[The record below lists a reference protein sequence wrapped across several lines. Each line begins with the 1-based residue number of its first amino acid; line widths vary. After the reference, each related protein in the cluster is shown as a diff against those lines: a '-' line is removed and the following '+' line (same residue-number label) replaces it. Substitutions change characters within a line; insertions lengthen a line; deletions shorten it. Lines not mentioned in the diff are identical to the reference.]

1 MLSILHALF
10 HLIFT
15 KLGENNTAIISTL
28 LRCGGVNSGLRLI
41 WIVRS
46 RAEPGVK
53 YWVRSNDKGQHK
65 DRAVGENF

>member
-15 KLGENNTAIISTL
+15 KLGENNTVIISTL
-28 LRCGGVNSGLRLI
+28 LRCGGVNSGLRFI
-41 WIVRS
+41 W
-46 RAEPGVK
+46 AEPGVK
-53 YWVRSNDKGQHK
+53 YWVRSKDKGQHE